1 MKPARILILATA
13 LAAGLGAA
21 WLVAGSK
28 PPPPIRLA
36 AAPAMPMEDVLVAAK
51 EIQFGSV
58 IQQDDMRWQKWPKA
72 SVPPG
77 IITKTAMPH
86 AIADFKGSLTRDPI
100 GAGEPLY
107 ADRLIQPGNPLMF
120 THPLIGAA
128 VHADLPAF
136 ARSRAHRRAADRLI
150 QPGKASFMAAM
161 LPAGSRAVAISIDA
175 QGATTAGGFILP
187 NDRVDVIHTFKDDDA
202 AHAGGDGM
210 VSETILRNVR
220 VLAIGQNIQQQGDE
234 RVVVGSN
241 ATLELTPG
249 QVERIVL
256 AQRVGQLSLSL
267 RSMAD
272 TSATTTEEDRPPPKP
287 DDMTIVRFGVPV
299 QTRPH

>member
-77 IITKTAMPH
+77 IITKAAMPH

-107 ADRLIQPGNPLMF
+107 
-120 THPLIGAA
+120 
-128 VHADLPAF
+128 
-136 ARSRAHRRAADRLI
+136 ADRLI

-202 AHAGGDGM
+202 ARAGGDGM

-220 VLAIGQNIQQQGDE
+220 VLAIGQNIQQQGDQ

>member
-28 PPPPIRLA
+28 PPPALRLA
-36 AAPAMPMEDVLVAAK
+36 APSAPAMPMEDVLVAAK

-77 IITKTAMPH
+77 IISKAAMPH

-107 ADRLIQPGNPLMF
+107 A
-120 THPLIGAA
+120 H
-128 VHADLPAF
+128 
-136 ARSRAHRRAADRLI
+136 RLI

-161 LPAGSRAVAISIDA
+161 LPAGSRAVAINIDA

-202 AHAGGDGM
+202 ARAGGDGM

-220 VLAIGQNIQQQGDE
+220 VLAIGQNVQQQGDQ

-287 DDMTIVRFGVPV
+287 DEMTIVRFGVPV